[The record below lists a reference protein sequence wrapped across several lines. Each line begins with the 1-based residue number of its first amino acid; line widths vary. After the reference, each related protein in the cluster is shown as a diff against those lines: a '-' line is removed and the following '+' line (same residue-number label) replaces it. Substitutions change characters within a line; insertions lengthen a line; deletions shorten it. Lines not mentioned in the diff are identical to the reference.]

1 MRVKLMA
8 RTLAHGRP
16 VLTGTAVVTIVGLLV
31 AGCATQSPQEQRVAT
46 GATLGGATGALI
58 GGLAGG
64 TAGSAVAGGLA
75 GAAVGAIASSAPPPA
90 PVVYAG
96 PPCYWTRGAP
106 VWDDYR
112 GVWIRPRVRVCD

>member
-1 MRVKLMA
+1 MSAKLTA
-8 RTLAHGRP
+8 RSQAHRRRG
-16 VLTGTAVVTIVGLLV
+16 LTGTTAVMIAGLLL
-31 AGCATQSPQEQRVAT
+31 AGCASQSPQEQRVAT

-58 GGLAGG
+58 GRLAGG
-64 TAGSAVAGGLA
+64 SAGSAVAGGLA

>member
-1 MRVKLMA
+1 MSAKLTA
-8 RTLAHGRP
+8 RSPAHRRPGR
-16 VLTGTAVVTIVGLLV
+16 TATIVATIAGLLV
-31 AGCATQSPQEQRVAT
+31 AGCASQSPQEQRVAT

-75 GAAVGAIASSAPPPA
+75 GAAVGAIASSAPPP
-90 PVVYAG
+90 VVYAG
-96 PPCYWTRGAP
+96 PPCYWTHGAP

-112 GVWIRPRVRVCD
+112 GVWIRPRMRVCD